1 MLLSVVEDF
10 SDCINTCGA
19 ADAADG
25 DKDDTVVVV
34 VVVAVVLWVLRCP
47 RKCVNDKKPQK
58 HKTTPQAS
66 VTDQVTPKKILV
78 ATVQNMRR
86 KQFKLE
92 CCNTDNDDKT

>member
-34 VVVAVVLWVLRCP
+34 VVAVVLWVC
-47 RKCVNDKKPQK
+47 K
-58 HKTTPQAS
+58 
-66 VTDQVTPKKILV
+66 
-78 ATVQNMRR
+78 
-86 KQFKLE
+86 
-92 CCNTDNDDKT
+92 